1 MKNLIIAAIASSLLL
16 ANLASALDYSVEPGK
31 PVKIIF
37 DTDMGNDVD
46 DALALA
52 MLHSLQNRGE
62 SELLAVTL
70 TYPTPDAGQFVAAV
84 NTFYGRPNIP
94 IGVTPDAPVA
104 VPESKYLKVAAYKD
118 SKGKLLYPAKFNA
131 AKAPKSV
138 DLIRRVLASAGDRE
152 IVMVQVGFSTNLARL
167 LESGPDAISPL
178 SGKELVRQKVKIL
191 SIMAGQFPQDTRNKK
206 KPEFNVRW
214 DVPAA
219 RKLVAGWPTPIVWS
233 GFEIGKAVLYPAWS
247 IDNDYRYVKNHPV
260 QQAYQAYNPTPHERP
275 CWDLTSVAYAVWPGK
290 DRGYF
295 TLSPA
300 GNVEFGPD
308 GHTKFVADKNGNNY
322 YLIVDAVQAA
332 RLREVLAALASEPPQ
347 KK

>member
-16 ANLASALDYSVEPGK
+16 ANLVFALDYTVEPGN

-52 MLHSLQNRGE
+52 VIHSLQNRGAC
-62 SELLAVTL
+62 ELLAVTL
-70 TYPTPDAGQFVAAV
+70 TYPTPDAGRFVAAL
-84 NTFYGRPNIP
+84 NTFYGRPDIP

-104 VPESKYLKVAAYKD
+104 ARESKYLKVAAHKD
-118 SKGKLLYPAKFNA
+118 KNGKPLYPAIFDA

-138 DLIRRVLASAGDRE
+138 ELIRRVLASAGERE

-178 SGKELVRQKVKIL
+178 PGKELVRQKVKIL
-191 SIMAGQFPQDTRNKK
+191 SIMAGQFPEDNTRKN
-206 KPEFNVRW
+206 PEFNVRF
-214 DVPAA
+214 DIPAA
-219 RKLVAGWPTPIVWS
+219 QKLIANWPTPVVWS
-233 GFEIGKAVLYPAWS
+233 GYEIGRAVLYPAWS
-247 IDNDYRYVKNHPV
+247 IDRDYAYVKNHPV

-275 CWDLTSVAYAVWPGK
+275 CWDLTSVLCVVWP

-295 TLSPA
+295 SLSPA
-300 GNVEFGPD
+300 GTVKIGND
-308 GHTKFVADKNGNNY
+308 GRTKFTASENGRDY
-322 YLIVDAVQAA
+322 YLIVNAEQSA